1 MSQLTKKAIIESF
14 IKLLNERALDKIKV
28 KDIVEDCGINR
39 NTFYYHFEDIH
50 ALMEEILRL
59 ETERVLLREADEA
72 PWVEAFIQAA
82 QFALQNKRAVYHI
95 YNSAGRDIVKR
106 YLNAV
111 AEDVMA
117 HFVERIAEGIAAS
130 EDDKKLVVRLY
141 RATLVGM
148 IEDWLEAG
156 MKYDVEKMIRR
167 VGLLFEGNISRS
179 LQRSAEEA
187 GQKTPLH

>member
-14 IKLLNERALDKIKV
+14 IKLLNERTLDKIKV

-39 NTFYYHFEDIH
+39 NTFYHHFEDIH

-59 ETERVLLREADEA
+59 ETERVLLRDVDEGS
-72 PWVEAFIQAA
+72 WEEAFIQAA
-82 QFALQNKRAVYHI
+82 EFALQNKRAVYHI

-106 YLNAV
+106 YLNAI

-117 HFVERIAEGIAAS
+117 HFVERMARGIAADE
-130 EDDKKLVVRLY
+130 EDKRLVVRLY

-148 IEDWLEAG
+148 IEDWLEDG
-156 MKYDVEKMIRR
+156 MRYDVEGMIRR

-179 LQRSAEEA
+179 LERSAKEA
-187 GQKTPLH
+187 GRLR